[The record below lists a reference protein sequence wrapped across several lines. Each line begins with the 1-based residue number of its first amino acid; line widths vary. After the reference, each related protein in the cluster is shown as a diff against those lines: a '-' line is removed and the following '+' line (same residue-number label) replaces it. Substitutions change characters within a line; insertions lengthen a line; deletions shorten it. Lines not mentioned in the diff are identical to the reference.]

1 MCQMVLILN
10 DDKSYTYNEIYGIVN
25 RILHFVNNQIDGEF
39 NLKYLRKGNWLLEFD
54 NEKTL
59 VRKAKEESQKQLKK
73 TADYIQEL
81 TGDRPTWG

>member
-1 MCQMVLILN
+1 MVLILN
-10 DDKSYTYNEIYGIVN
+10 DDKSYTYNEVYGIVN
-25 RILHFVNNQIDGEF
+25 RILYFANNQIDGEF

-54 NEKTL
+54 NEKSL

>member
-10 DDKSYTYNEIYGIVN
+10 DDKSYTYNEVYGIVN
-25 RILHFVNNQIDGEF
+25 RILYFVNNQIDGEF

-54 NEKTL
+54 NEKSL

>member
-10 DDKSYTYNEIYGIVN
+10 DDKSYTYNEVYGIVN
-25 RILHFVNNQIDGEF
+25 RILHFVNNQIEGEF

-54 NEKTL
+54 NEKSL

>member
-1 MCQMVLILN
+1 MVLILN
-10 DDKSYTYNEIYGIVN
+10 DDKSYTYNEVYGIVN
-25 RILHFVNNQIDGEF
+25 RILHFVNNQIEGEF

-54 NEKTL
+54 NENSL

>member
-10 DDKSYTYNEIYGIVN
+10 DDKSYTYNEVYGIVN
-25 RILHFVNNQIDGEF
+25 RILHFVNNQIEGEF

-54 NEKTL
+54 NENSL

>member
-10 DDKSYTYNEIYGIVN
+10 DDKSYTYNEVYGIVN
-25 RILHFVNNQIDGEF
+25 RILYFANNQIDGEF

-54 NEKTL
+54 NEKSL